1 MRKET
6 PPKKYQE
13 KNNSRL
19 IRPLQNPYQIPH
31 SRTRYITTF
40 AKLVHQILQTLTFC
54 FESNSLLLLRSQ
66 CLLKMLDE
74 LFVDE
79 SFLFE
84 ILDEDFLVLEG
95 LGYGLLGGGIEGVEG
110 EGGGGGGVG
119 LGLGGICVGLRVLG
133 SLEGRL
139 LLPLLMMMLL
149 LGGHCGRQWSG
160 VCV

>member
-1 MRKET
+1 M
-6 PPKKYQE
+6 
-13 KNNSRL
+13 
-19 IRPLQNPYQIPH
+19 
-31 SRTRYITTF
+31 F
-40 AKLVHQILQTLTFC
+40 AKLVHQILQTVTFF

-66 CLLKMLDE
+66 CLVKMLDD

-84 ILDEDFLVLEG
+84 ILDKDFLVLEG
-95 LGYGLLGGGIEGVEG
+95 LGYGLLGGGIEGVEE
-110 EGGGGGGVG
+110 EGGEGGGVG

-139 LLPLLMMMLL
+139 LLLLLLLMMMVL

-160 VCV
+160 VCVR